1 MFKINNK
8 DTKKTPRNHS
18 STFIVNFEYIS
29 HLAIG
34 FLLLT
39 YNKLIQ

>member
-8 DTKKTPRNHS
+8 DTKKTPKHHS
-18 STFIVNFEYIS
+18 STFIAN
-29 HLAIG
+29 